1 MYVYHFRVTLYN
13 HPLVS
18 NLWGVDSLEILLCL
32 GELNVHCFGGLPT
45 MVACE
50 ALNKTNSLLP
60 FDMHVLGVGTSI
72 VQTKDLDV
80 TTNFKIF
87 F

>member
-1 MYVYHFRVTLYN
+1 
-13 HPLVS
+13 
-18 NLWGVDSLEILLCL
+18 
-32 GELNVHCFGGLPT
+32 